1 MNEYRIKLL
10 NNSNLTSVDLS
21 TCFYFDFLESKIAMK
36 KRKQKNGN
44 LLLEKPKNI
53 VFMYQY

>member
-10 NNSNLTSVDLS
+10 NNSNVTSVDLS
-21 TCFYFDFLESKIAMK
+21 TCFYFDFLEKVVRK
-36 KRKQKNGN
+36 KKQKNGN